1 MEGFNLDFPQKTLFL
16 TENFS
21 RFLIQ
26 CLRNFESFPRK
37 DLANLTNLQFLHQM

>member
-21 RFLIQ
+21 RLLIQ
-26 CLRNFESFPRK
+26 CFKNFESFPRK
-37 DLANLTNLQFLHQM
+37 DLANLNRFTVLHQM